1 MPKQGIH
8 LSRTHTFT
16 TLHFDK
22 NFFPAIRII
31 EILGKIIFLPFY
43 HDPDKHARGQK
54 NWLSKLEKNS
64 SIPGRNVKITT

>member
-31 EILGKIIFLPFY
+31 EILGKIIFLLFY
-43 HDPDKHARGQK
+43 HDPDKHALFTFSF
-54 NWLSKLEKNS
+54 WAFLSLGRTKKL
-64 SIPGRNVKITT
+64 VK